1 MYGILAI
8 FPGLIILTIIPNLG
22 QTDAPANSYN
32 MAIPY
37 AMANYFPTGMLGLG
51 LTALLASF
59 MSGMAGSATA
69 FNTVWTYDIYRSYI
83 RRDAPDRHYLNMGRI
98 ITVVGVL
105 LSIATAY
112 IVLAFASI
120 MDYVQLLH
128 GMFLAPLFG
137 TFLLGMFWKGT
148 TPWGGFA
155 GLLSGTL
162 AGLVLYGLE
171 LAGVIV
177 YGAPMAGNFWR
188 AWWAWVVCVG
198 VTVAVSLLTSQSR
211 KTDEELKDL
220 VWGLTEKKEGVE
232 PAWYKRPIVL
242 AVAVLAIAAALNII
256 FF

>member
-1 MYGILAI
+1 
-8 FPGLIILTIIPNLG
+8 
-22 QTDAPANSYN
+22 
-32 MAIPY
+32 
-37 AMANYFPTGMLGLG
+37 MLGLG

-155 GLLSGTL
+155 GLRTWC
-162 AGLVLYGLE
+162 
-171 LAGVIV
+171 
-177 YGAPMAGNFWR
+177 GA
-188 AWWAWVVCVG
+188 
-198 VTVAVSLLTSQSR
+198 
-211 KTDEELKDL
+211 
-220 VWGLTEKKEGVE
+220 
-232 PAWYKRPIVL
+232 
-242 AVAVLAIAAALNII
+242 
-256 FF
+256 